1 MILAVLHRLETGM
14 FAMLKEKAN
23 IMAVTLLLQAFFI
36 ITMTIHAFKLE
47 IIDGPKGFLVP
58 VNLALLLTG
67 LTLLSLKEL
76 EGMRRK
82 RMETKLLK
90 KHLEQVEELV
100 NILHSQKHEHARHL
114 QTLQAMLHL
123 NEFEKAAEY
132 IEGIAE
138 NCPRAG
144 EAMVQLGHPVLTAML
159 NSRKKIAE
167 AKGIDFAFSI
177 KCDLAELKMKP
188 WDLCSL
194 TGNLLDN
201 ALEAVLLNRG
211 GKQVGL
217 EIKREKNFH
226 VVYVCN
232 NGPNISPGKKEKIF
246 SPGYTTKD
254 SLARG
259 YGLYLLK
266 KMVEGY
272 GGKVTVISAGKTT
285 FVAYLPIER
294 HK

>member
-1 MILAVLHRLETGM
+1 MLLAVLHRWEMGM
-14 FAMLKEKAN
+14 LAMLKVKAN
-23 IMAVTLLLQAFFI
+23 LVAVTLLLQAFFI
-36 ITMTIHAFKLE
+36 ITTTIHFYKLE
-47 IIDGPKGFLVP
+47 NIDGAKGYLFH

-67 LTLLSLKEL
+67 LTLLSLKEI
-76 EGMRRK
+76 EEMRRR

-114 QTLQAMLHL
+114 QMLQAMLHL
-123 NEFEKAAEY
+123 NEFKKAAEY

-138 NCPRAG
+138 NCPRTG
-144 EAMVQLGHPVLTAML
+144 ETMVQLGHPVLTAML

-177 KCDLAELKMKP
+177 KCDLSELTMKP
-188 WDLCSL
+188 WDFCSL
-194 TGNLLDN
+194 IGNLLDN

-211 GKQVGL
+211 EKQVGL
-217 EIKREKNFH
+217 EIKREENYH
-226 VVYVCN
+226 VVYVYN
-232 NGPNISPGKKEKIF
+232 NGPNVSPDKKEKIF

-272 GGKVTVISAGKTT
+272 GGRVAVVSAEKTT
-285 FVAYLPIER
+285 FVVYLPIER
-294 HK
+294 HR